1 MVESN
6 NQTKSGYMKTHSLSI
21 FICSISGLFFCINTF
36 SQPFDTYYVTT
47 NINKI
52 TIASEPDYPPYC
64 IIDKNGKADGFSVE
78 LFLAAAKAVN
88 IEVEIKIG
96 IWNSIKQD
104 LAEGNLDAL
113 PFVGR
118 TPEREDLYDFS
129 MPYLSLHGAIFVR
142 KHQKKI
148 QSLHDLKG
156 KTILV
161 MQGDNAEEF
170 LRRNKISD
178 RIILTHTF
186 EEAFSKLASGEGD
199 AVLTQRI
206 MGMQLLKK
214 MKIRSVEPLDIPV
227 ETFRQDFCF
236 AVKKGNKELLARLN
250 EGLSIVI
257 ASKTYDDIKLKW
269 FGPKL
274 KYHLDFKDKLR
285 LILYFIIPVIFLF
298 FLASIIILRRE
309 VKRRTL
315 SLQNEVSEHTKTVQS
330 LNKQQVLLHEME
342 KISRVG
348 GWEYDIINNK
358 GYWTNG
364 VYEIYGLSK
373 KSDANDIKDPISF
386 FHPDDRESVKLA
398 FFEAADIG
406 KSYDLELRFIS
417 ADGTNK
423 WVRTAGNA
431 EMSEGKIVRLYGNIM
446 DITLQKQSE
455 DELKKLKNDLE
466 IIVTERTKELE
477 DKVQKLNNSEKAM
490 LYMVE
495 DLNIM
500 TAELKDKHNK
510 LTEINKDLE
519 AFSYSV
525 SHDLRAPLRALNG
538 FSKILLED
546 YSVSLDDEG
555 KRLLQVIGSNV
566 KKMGMLID
574 DLLAFSR
581 IGRQEITFSEINMK
595 STAELVYQELISVQD
610 TAGIQFLLH
619 DIPHAFGDASMIRQV
634 WVNLIDNALK
644 FIRGKENRKIE
655 IGSNIA
661 ETENIYYVKDNGAGF
676 DMTYIHKLFGVFQR
690 LHTEKDF
697 EGTGVGL
704 AIVQRIIL
712 RMGGR
717 VWAEG
722 EINKGATFFFSL
734 PAKN

>member
-1 MVESN
+1 MAN
-6 NQTKSGYMKTHSLSI
+6 DQPKYLFMKNHSLII
-21 FICSISGLFFCINTF
+21 FIWSISGLFLCHDGI
-36 SQPFDTYYVTT
+36 SRPFEKSYVTT
-47 NINKI
+47 KINKI

-64 IIDKNGKADGFSVE
+64 IIDNKGKADGFSVE

-104 LAEGNLDAL
+104 LAEGRLDAL
-113 PFVGR
+113 PLVGL
-118 TPEREDLYDFS
+118 TPERENLYDFS
-129 MPYLSLHGAIFVR
+129 MPYMSLHGAIFVR
-142 KHQKKI
+142 KHQKSI
-148 QSLHDLKG
+148 RSLQDLKG
-156 KTILV
+156 KIIIV

-170 LRRNKISD
+170 LRRNKVSD
-178 RIILTHTF
+178 QILLTHTF
-186 EEAFSKLASGEGD
+186 EEAFLKLAAGEGD

-214 MKIRSVEPLDIPV
+214 MKIRTVVPLDIPV
-227 ETFRQDFCF
+227 EPFRQDFCF

-257 ASKTYDDIKLKW
+257 ASKAYDEIKLKW
-269 FGPKL
+269 FGPEL

-285 LILYFIIPVIFLF
+285 LILYFIIPIIFLF
-298 FLASIIILRRE
+298 FLTSIIILRRE
-309 VKRRTL
+309 VKRRTT
-315 SLQNEVSEHTKTVQS
+315 SLQNEVREHTNTVQS

-348 GWEYDIINNK
+348 GWEYDIVNNR
-358 GYWTNG
+358 GYWTDG
-364 VYEIYGLSK
+364 VNEIFGLSK
-373 KSDANDIKDPISF
+373 WEPEVKEIKDSLNYY
-386 FHPDDRESVKLA
+386 HPDDRERVKLA
-398 FFEAADIG
+398 FYEAVEKGIP
-406 KSYDLELRFIS
+406 YDLELRLIS
-417 ADGTNK
+417 ADGIKK

-431 EMSEGKIVRLYGNIM
+431 MMSEGKAVRLYGNIM

-466 IIVTERTKELE
+466 TIVTERTKELE
-477 DKVQKLNNSEKAM
+477 EKVHKLNNSEKAM

-495 DLNIM
+495 DLNNM

-510 LTEINKDLE
+510 LTEINHDLE

-538 FSKILLED
+538 FSKILFED
-546 YSVSLDDEG
+546 YSASLDDEG
-555 KRLLQVIGSNV
+555 KRLLQVIGYNV

-595 STAELVYQELISVQD
+595 STAHEVFQELRSAKD
-610 TAGIQFLLH
+610 TIQFLLH
-619 DIPHAFGDASMIRQV
+619 DIPNAYGDSSMIRQV

-644 FIRGKENRKIE
+644 FTRGKENRKIE
-655 IGSNIA
+655 IGNIIA

-690 LHTEKDF
+690 LHTDNDF

-704 AIVQRIIL
+704 AIVHRIIM

-717 VWAEG
+717 VWAEA
-722 EINKGATFFFSL
+722 EITKGATFFFSI
-734 PAKN
+734 PVRV